1 MLGLVARFGCLKME
15 QCWPWICYIS
25 SSLHPQMFFSD
36 RLHDSS
42 ASPLLSNRQLC
53 SLLPS
58 KVPESRKVPTSTG
71 SFHQENVLNRWR
83 LKNLDSHGPGYAMD
97 WCMSVGFASVHIIT
111 TFILFTFFAGKST
124 GDCLPVF
131 ADGFL
136 AFIPEKI
143 CNGLPITYETK
154 RMQRSMFTPRCIF
167 ACYLKYEFCGSETRN
182 DSFIL
187 QKERRRRLETV
198 GALW

>member
-15 QCWPWICYIS
+15 QCWPWICYII
-25 SSLHPQMFFSD
+25 FFSD

-83 LKNLDSHGPGYAMD
+83 LKNLDSHGPGYAMN
-97 WCMSVGFASVHIIT
+97 WCMLVGFASVHIIINWWLSSSVRGWT
-111 TFILFTFFAGKST
+111 SCIHPRKDLQWFTDHIWDQKNAKGQCSPPAVCSLATLNMNSVAVRPELIRSYCKKSVVE
-124 GDCLPVF
+124 GW
-131 ADGFL
+131 
-136 AFIPEKI
+136 K
-143 CNGLPITYETK
+143 
-154 RMQRSMFTPRCIF
+154 Q
-167 ACYLKYEFCGSETRN
+167 
-182 DSFIL
+182 
-187 QKERRRRLETV
+187 
-198 GALW
+198 